1 VSPRDI
7 PSACEAVLPLLPLH
21 FYSGLETSQR
31 LRVESHLSAC
41 AECSAAWEETRSA
54 LAAVDSGAAF
64 PREAEVDWD
73 DFARRTVA
81 RARAAGT
88 ALPFGAR
95 ARRHPFAAAGLLAAA
110 ASILLVVA
118 LRLLPAPSS
127 PVPATVASVPGG
139 AASLPSGAGGA
150 EEAVVAAEAATYL
163 EAGTARRA
171 AVRSLRDG
179 RALLLDVLEAPVRCR
194 REDDHFDLAVE
205 RARSRDLVRRL
216 AVQRRALEAPED
228 QRLAAMLGALSD
240 LLLEVAEMDDCAPA
254 GQLVALR
261 ESIERRQ
268 MLLRL
273 DLMTREAD
281 GGGTRA

>member
-1 VSPRDI
+1 MIPRDI
-7 PSACEAVLPLLPLH
+7 PSACAAILPLLPLH

-31 LRVESHLSAC
+31 FRVEAHLSAC
-41 AECSAAWEETRSA
+41 AGCSAAWEETRSA

-88 ALPFGAR
+88 APRFADL
-95 ARRHPFAAAGLLAAA
+95 ARRHPFAVGGLFAAA
-110 ASILLVVA
+110 ASILLVAA
-118 LRLLPAPSS
+118 LRLMPAPAG
-127 PVPATVASVPGG
+127 PEPALATAGSATIG
-139 AASLPSGAGGA
+139 AARGD
-150 EEAVVAAEAATYL
+150 EAVVAAEAATYL

-194 REDDHFDLAVE
+194 REDNHFDLAVE

-216 AVQRRALEAPED
+216 AVQRRGLEAPED

-240 LLLEVAEMDDCAPA
+240 LLLEVAEMDDCTQA
-254 GQLVALR
+254 GQLAALR